1 MRPPHVSGWVWSRA
15 TAQAWAVVTA
25 AVLLAA
31 SCRLLAEE
39 PAPTSPPSSSDA
51 ASIRALF
58 EKGAWG
64 AGLAALKRIPEREDE
79 ATDLTLLRA
88 AVALETADYRNA
100 FRLYRRLLDRFP
112 EDAGL
117 KNNLAWTRVRASDPA
132 IRDLDR
138 ALDEA
143 RDALFQRPSDPNIW
157 NTLAEVY
164 QARGETERALR
175 LAILARE
182 LARAAGVKD
191 LRIFEETVRRCG
203 EQRQTTVP

>member
-1 MRPPHVSGWVWSRA
+1 VI
-15 TAQAWAVVTA
+15 VTA
-25 AVLLAA
+25 AVLVAA
-31 SCRLLAEE
+31 FSQLLAENQ
-39 PAPTSPPSSSDA
+39 APSSASPASDA
-51 ASIRALF
+51 ASIRSLF

-64 AGLAALKRIPEREDE
+64 EGLAALKRIPEREEE

-112 EDAGL
+112 GDAGL
-117 KNNLAWTRVRASDPA
+117 MNNLAWTRVRASDPA
-132 IRDLDR
+132 IRDLDQ

-175 LAILARE
+175 LAILARD

-191 LRIFEETVRRCG
+191 LRIFDETVRRCG
-203 EQRQTTVP
+203 EQRQTAVR